1 MSSRRLFTPARS
13 WKRRQFLA
21 AAGAVAAWPVLA
33 PPQSAFARKKVSL
46 KDQPFKLGVASG
58 DPTSDGFV
66 LWTRL
71 APEPLT
77 GGGMPNENLE
87 VDWQV
92 ANDEAMTNVVARG
105 TAVASPEL
113 AHSVHVEV
121 QGLDPS
127 RWYFYRFAAAGETS
141 PIGRARTAP
150 PVGA

>member
-13 WKRRQFLA
+13 WNRRQFLA

-33 PPQSAFARKKVSL
+33 PPQSAIARKKVSL

-77 GGGMPNENLE
+77 GSGMPLENVK

-92 ANDEAMTNVVARG
+92 A
-105 TAVASPEL
+105 S
-113 AHSVHVEV
+113 VEV
-121 QGLDPS
+121 MS
-127 RWYFYRFAAAGETS
+127 
-141 PIGRARTAP
+141 
-150 PVGA
+150 